1 MGVGT
6 THGWLRGAAQPPI
19 SVQRAVEVRS
29 EGLGTR
35 KRRKNKH
42 NIKVADPDQPGKPR
56 FTTLRRAR
64 QLVDLK
70 RAAWIPDHP
79 DAIILLPET
88 VTDRLTWDE
97 REYLRE
103 VELERALETFRGS
116 NLLWLWRVGTSGS
129 AAAAS

>member
-1 MGVGT
+1 MGR
-6 THGWLRGAAQPPI
+6 RGK
-19 SVQRAVEVRS
+19 
-29 EGLGTR
+29 R
-35 KRRKNKH
+35 KRVLS
-42 NIKVADPDQPGKPR
+42 IKVADPDHPDKPR

-103 VELERALETFRGS
+103 AELERALETFRGT
-116 NLLWLWRVGTSGS
+116 NLVWLWRVGTSGS
-129 AAAAS
+129 AAAGRVIIMKAIPRPSAGGKHQQQ